1 MEQAFK
7 YYGRDVDPDRK
18 LISTGEPI
26 TQEEKN
32 ESDLRSFRLVFRNTV
47 RKTIRNSDRNTSIYS
62 QLPPQ
67 EGAFEHLELFL
78 GNAGY
83 KLNSITLG
91 SNNSH
96 DALFCARIGIEL
108 PAASTK
114 EAFSQPLSD
123 NAKAVVFVGFY
134 FGACHNFATLVKKN
148 DLIDKAMEEAR
159 KASGHDEKTL
169 ELFDPEKI
177 VPELLKS
184 MRAERRYR
192 YLAPFTADV
201 SKDAFYKTPEGFI
214 YRIEVEG
221 YAAVEEFSQHEDS

>member
-1 MEQAFK
+1 MEQTFR

-32 ESDLRSFRLVFRNTV
+32 ENDLRSFRQVFRNTV
-47 RKTIRNSDRNTSIYS
+47 RKAICRSGRNSSIYS
-62 QLPPQ
+62 LLPPQ

-78 GNAGY
+78 SNAGY
-83 KLNSITLG
+83 KLNAITPV
-91 SNNSH
+91 NN
-96 DALFCARIGIEL
+96 DNEALFCARIGIEL
-108 PAASTK
+108 PVASIK
-114 EAFSQPLSD
+114 EAFSQQLAD
-123 NAKAVVFVGFY
+123 GAKAMVFVGFY
-134 FGACHNFATLVKKN
+134 FGVCHNFATLVKKN
-148 DLIDKAMEEAR
+148 DLIEKALEEAR
-159 KASGHDEKTL
+159 KASGYDEKTM

-177 VPELLKS
+177 IPELLKS

-192 YLAPFTADV
+192 YLAPLTADV

-221 YAAVEEFSQHEDS
+221 YAAVEEFPQHEAS